1 MNNDSFDKTI
11 ALAGNPNVGKSTVFN
26 ALTGLHQHTGNW
38 AGKTVETASGFF
50 KTKAFS
56 YRLVDI
62 PGTYS
67 LIAHSAEEEAA
78 RDYICFGKADA
89 AVVVCDATCLERGLN
104 LVLQVMEICP
114 KTLVCVNMLDEAK
127 RAGIKIDLKLLEKE
141 LGVPVAGITAHKKRT
156 LKILTD
162 RLDELCSSEAPKHPR
177 KLKYIKPLEA
187 AVRITAKVIEHE
199 LSLELPEIGIPAE
212 WAALRLIDGSMVNE
226 ISERCKRSGR
236 NILENSA
243 ISEALAQSKKLL
255 SDNGINEDILQDK
268 IVGCI
273 YENAEEICKKTVTM
287 PPREISKADRILT
300 SRALGFPIMI
310 LLLLVV
316 FWITIIGA
324 NYPSEYLGI
333 ALFWLGDRMG
343 EMFQMINAP
352 DWLSGIIVDGA
363 YRVLAW
369 VVSVM
374 LPPMAIFFP
383 LFTLLED
390 LGYLPRVAYNLD
402 KPFHKCSA
410 CGKQALCMCMGFGC
424 NAAGVTGARIIDSR
438 RERLIAILTNSL
450 VPCNGRFPMILALI
464 SAFFVSG
471 AKGSGILES
480 LLSAVIFTAVI
491 VLGIM
496 MTFLT
501 SKILA
506 KTLLKGEPSSF
517 TLELPPFRKPQV
529 GKILIRSC
537 LDRTVFVLGR
547 AAAVA
552 APAGA
557 VIWLLANINV
567 FGNTLLSY
575 ITGFFEPFGQ
585 LLGMDGAI
593 ITAFLLG
600 IPANEIVIPLIVMI
614 YEQSGVIAEIS
625 TEQLYELFTQ
635 NGWTV
640 ITAICVIIFTLFH
653 FPCSTTLLTIKKE
666 AGGWKWAALAFF
678 IPLIIGVA
686 FCLVINLFSMI
697 FTMA

>member
-1 MNNDSFDKTI
+1 MNNSSFDKTV

-50 KTKAFS
+50 KTEAFR
-56 YRLVDI
+56 YKLVDI

-78 RDYICFGKADA
+78 RDYICFGGADA

-104 LVLQVMEICP
+104 LVLQITEICP
-114 KTLVCVNMLDEAK
+114 KTLVCINMLDEAK
-127 RAGIKIDLKLLEKE
+127 RAGIRIDIELLEKR
-141 LGVPVAGITAHKKRT
+141 LGVPVVGITAHKKRT
-156 LKILTD
+156 IKLLTD
-162 RLDELCSSEAPKHPR
+162 RLDELCSSPAPKNVR
-177 KLKYIKPLEA
+177 KLNYIKPIEEA
-187 AVRITAKVIEHE
+187 ADITAKAIEQQG
-199 LSLELPEIGIPAE
+199 LSLGVPAK
-212 WAALRLIDGSMVNE
+212 WTALRLVDGTLTSDIN
-226 ISERCKRSGR
+226 GD
-236 NILENSA
+236 ILKNADVCRAVE
-243 ISEALAQSKKLL
+243 QSRAHL
-255 SDNGINEDILQDK
+255 SKDGINADILQDK

-273 YENAEEICKKTVTM
+273 FQNANDVCKDAVKM
-287 PPREISKADRILT
+287 PEREISKLDRILT
-300 SRALGFPIMI
+300 SRALGFPIMF
-310 LLLLVV
+310 LLLVLV

-324 NYPSEYLGI
+324 NYPSEYLGK
-333 ALFWLGDRMG
+333 ALFFLGDRLG
-343 EMFQMINAP
+343 ELFSALSAP
-352 DWLSGIIVDGA
+352 KWLSGIIVDGA

-390 LGYLPRVAYNLD
+390 LGYLPRIAYNLD

-464 SAFFVSG
+464 SAFFVNS
-471 AKGSGILES
+471 AENKSLVSS
-480 LLSAVIFTAVI
+480 LLSALIFTFTI
-491 VLGIM
+491 LLGIF
-496 MTFLT
+496 MTFAA

-506 KTLLKGEPSSF
+506 KTLLRGEPSSF
-517 TLELPPFRKPQV
+517 TLELPPFRKPQLT
-529 GKILIRSC
+529 KILIRSC
-537 LDRTVFVLGR
+537 LDRTIFVLGR
-547 AAAVA
+547 AAAIA

-557 VIWLLANINV
+557 VIWLLANVSI
-567 FGNTLLSY
+567 GGGTLLSY
-575 ITGFFEPFGQ
+575 ITNFFEPFGQ

-614 YEQSGVIAEIS
+614 YEQSGVISEIS
-625 TEQLYELFTQ
+625 TEQLFGIFSA
-635 NGWTV
+635 NGWTA
-640 ITAICVIIFTLFH
+640 ITAACVIVFTLFH

-666 AGGWKWAALAFF
+666 AGGWKWAALGFL
-678 IPLIIGVA
+678 IPLVIGCLLCFIINA
-686 FCLVINLFSMI
+686 CSVIFNF
-697 FTMA
+697 

>member
-1 MNNDSFDKTI
+1 MNNSSFDKTV

-50 KTKAFS
+50 KTKAFR
-56 YRLVDI
+56 YKLVDI

-78 RDYICFGKADA
+78 RDYICFGGADA

-104 LVLQVMEICP
+104 LVLQITEICP
-114 KTLVCVNMLDEAK
+114 KTLVCINMLDEAK
-127 RAGIKIDLKLLEKE
+127 RSGIKIDLQLLEKR
-141 LGVPVAGITAHKKRT
+141 LGVPVVGITAHKKRT
-156 LKILTD
+156 LKLLTD
-162 RLDELCSSEAPKHPR
+162 RLDELCSSPAPENVR
-177 KLKYIKPLEA
+177 KLDYIKPIEEA
-187 AVRITAKVIEHE
+187 ADITAKVIEE
-199 LSLELPEIGIPAE
+199 QGLSLGVPAK
-212 WAALRLIDGSMVNE
+212 WTALRLVDGTLTSDIN
-226 ISERCKRSGR
+226 SD
-236 NILENSA
+236 ILKNTDVCRAVE
-243 ISEALAQSKKLL
+243 QSRARL
-255 SDNGINEDILQDK
+255 SKDGINADVLQDK

-273 YENAEEICKKTVTM
+273 FQNANDVCKDAVKM
-287 PPREISKADRILT
+287 PEREISKLDRILT
-300 SRALGFPIMI
+300 SRALGFPIMF
-310 LLLLVV
+310 LLLLLV

-324 NYPSEYLGI
+324 NYPSEYLGK
-333 ALFWLGDRMG
+333 ALFFLGDRLG
-343 EMFQMINAP
+343 ELFSALNAP
-352 DWLSGIIVDGA
+352 EWLSGIIVDGA

-390 LGYLPRVAYNLD
+390 LGYLPRIAYNLD

-464 SAFFVSG
+464 SAFFVNS
-471 AKGSGILES
+471 AENKSLVSS
-480 LLSAVIFTAVI
+480 LLSALIFTSAI
-491 VLGIM
+491 LLGIF
-496 MTFLT
+496 MTFAA

-506 KTLLKGEPSSF
+506 KTLLRGEPSSF
-517 TLELPPFRKPQV
+517 TLELPPFRKPQLT
-529 GKILIRSC
+529 KILIRSC

-547 AAAVA
+547 AAAIA

-557 VIWLLANINV
+557 AIWLLANVSI
-567 FGNTLLSY
+567 GGGTLLSY
-575 ITGFFEPFGQ
+575 ITSFFEPFGQ

-614 YEQSGVIAEIS
+614 YEQSGVISEIS
-625 TEQLYELFTQ
+625 TEQLFGIFSA
-635 NGWTV
+635 NGWTA
-640 ITAICVIIFTLFH
+640 ITAVCVIVFTLFH

-666 AGGWKWAALAFF
+666 AGGWKWVALGFL
-678 IPLIIGVA
+678 IPLVIGCVLCFLINA
-686 FCLVINLFSMI
+686 CSVIFNF
-697 FTMA
+697 

>member
-1 MNNDSFDKTI
+1 MNNSSFDKTV

-50 KTKAFS
+50 KTEAFR
-56 YRLVDI
+56 YKLVDI

-67 LIAHSAEEEAA
+67 LIAHSAEEETA
-78 RDYICFGKADA
+78 RDFLCFGGADA

-104 LVLQVMEICP
+104 LVLQITEICP
-114 KTLVCVNMLDEAK
+114 KTLVCINMLDEAK
-127 RAGIKIDLKLLEKE
+127 RAGIKIDIELLEKR
-141 LGVPVAGITAHKKRT
+141 LGVPVVGITAHKKRT
-156 LKILTD
+156 LKLLTD
-162 RLDELCSSEAPKHPR
+162 RLDELCSSPAPENVR
-177 KLKYIKPLEA
+177 KLDYIKPIDDA
-187 AVRITAKVIEHE
+187 ADITAKVIEQQG
-199 LSLELPEIGIPAE
+199 LSLGVPAK
-212 WAALRLIDGSMVNE
+212 WTALRLVDGTLTPD
-226 ISERCKRSGR
+226 I
-236 NILENSA
+236 NSDIFKNA
-243 ISEALAQSKKLL
+243 DVCQAVEQSRARL
-255 SDNGINEDILQDK
+255 SKDGINADILQDK

-273 YENAEEICKKTVTM
+273 FKNASDICKDAVKM
-287 PPREISKADRILT
+287 PEREISKLDRILT

-310 LLLLVV
+310 LLLVLV
-316 FWITIIGA
+316 FWITMIGA
-324 NYPSEYLGI
+324 NYPSEYLGK
-333 ALFWLGDRMG
+333 ALFFLGDRLG
-343 EMFQMINAP
+343 ELFAALNAP
-352 DWLSGIIVDGA
+352 EWLSGIIVDGA

-390 LGYLPRVAYNLD
+390 LGYLPRIAYNLD

-464 SAFFVSG
+464 SAFFVNSTEN
-471 AKGSGILES
+471 KNILSS
-480 LLSAVIFTAVI
+480 LLSALIFTFTI
-491 VLGIM
+491 LLGIF
-496 MTFLT
+496 MTFAA

-506 KTLLKGEPSSF
+506 KTLLRGEPSSF
-517 TLELPPFRKPQV
+517 TLELPPFRKPQLT
-529 GKILIRSC
+529 KILIRSC

-547 AAAVA
+547 AAAIA

-557 VIWLLANINV
+557 VIWLLANVSI
-567 FGNTLLSY
+567 GGGTLLSY
-575 ITGFFEPFGQ
+575 ITNFFEPFGQ

-614 YEQSGVIAEIS
+614 YEQSGVISEIS
-625 TEQLYELFTQ
+625 TEQLFGIFSA
-635 NGWTV
+635 NGWTA
-640 ITAICVIIFTLFH
+640 ITAACVIVFTLFH

-666 AGGWKWAALAFF
+666 TGGWKWAALGFL
-678 IPLIIGVA
+678 IPLVIGCVLCFLINA
-686 FCLVINLFSMI
+686 CSVIFNF
-697 FTMA
+697 

>member
-1 MNNDSFDKTI
+1 MNNSSFDKTV

-38 AGKTVETASGFF
+38 AGKTVETASGYF
-50 KTKAFS
+50 KTEAFR
-56 YRLVDI
+56 YKLVDI

-78 RDYICFGKADA
+78 RDYICFGGADA

-104 LVLQVMEICP
+104 LVLQITEICP
-114 KTLVCVNMLDEAK
+114 KTLVCINMLDEAK
-127 RAGIKIDLKLLEKE
+127 RAGIKIDIELLEKR
-141 LGVPVAGITAHKKRT
+141 LGVPVVGITAHKKRT
-156 LKILTD
+156 LKLLTD
-162 RLDELCSSEAPKHPR
+162 RLDELCSSPAPKNVR
-177 KLKYIKPLEA
+177 KLDYIKPIEEA
-187 AVRITAKVIEHE
+187 ADITAKAIEQQG
-199 LSLELPEIGIPAE
+199 LSFGVPAK
-212 WAALRLIDGSMVNE
+212 WTALRLVDGTLKADIN
-226 ISERCKRSGR
+226 GD
-236 NILENSA
+236 ILKNADVCRAVE
-243 ISEALAQSKKLL
+243 QSKARLL
-255 SDNGINEDILQDK
+255 KDGINEDVLQDK

-273 YENAEEICKKTVTM
+273 FQNASDICKDAVKM
-287 PPREISKADRILT
+287 PEREISKLDRILT

-310 LLLLVV
+310 LLLVLV
-316 FWITIIGA
+316 FWITIVGA
-324 NYPSEYLGI
+324 NYPSEYLGK
-333 ALFWLGDRMG
+333 ALFFLGDRLG
-343 EMFQMINAP
+343 ELFAALNAP
-352 DWLSGIIVDGA
+352 KWLSGIIVNGA
-363 YRVLAW
+363 YKVLAW

-383 LFTLLED
+383 MFTLLED
-390 LGYLPRVAYNLD
+390 LGYLPRIAYNLD

-464 SAFFVSG
+464 SAFFVNG
-471 AKGSGILES
+471 AQNKSLLSS
-480 LLSAVIFTAVI
+480 LLSALIFTFTI
-491 VLGIM
+491 LLGIF
-496 MTFLT
+496 MTFAA

-506 KTLLKGEPSSF
+506 KTLLRGEPSSF
-517 TLELPPFRKPQV
+517 TLELPPFRKPQIT
-529 GKILIRSC
+529 KILIRSC

-547 AAAVA
+547 AAAIA

-557 VIWLLANINV
+557 VIWLLANVSI
-567 FGNTLLSY
+567 GGGTLLSY
-575 ITGFFEPFGQ
+575 ITNFFEPFGK

-614 YEQSGVIAEIS
+614 YEQSGVISEIS
-625 TEQLYELFTQ
+625 TEQLFGIFSA

-640 ITAICVIIFTLFH
+640 ITAACVIVFTLFH

-666 AGGWKWAALAFF
+666 TGGWKWVALGFV
-678 IPLIIGVA
+678 IPLIIGCVLCFLIN
-686 FCLVINLFSMI
+686 FCSVIFNF
-697 FTMA
+697 

>member
-1 MNNDSFDKTI
+1 MNNSSFDKTV

-50 KTKAFS
+50 KTEAFR
-56 YRLVDI
+56 YKLVDI

-78 RDYICFGKADA
+78 RDFICFGGADA

-104 LVLQVMEICP
+104 LVLQIMEICP
-114 KTLVCVNMLDEAK
+114 KTLVCINMLDEAK
-127 RAGIKIDLKLLEKE
+127 RAGIKIDIELLEKR
-141 LGVPVAGITAHKKRT
+141 LGVPVVGITAHKKRT
-156 LKILTD
+156 LKLLTD
-162 RLDELCSSEAPKHPR
+162 RLDELCSSPAPENVR
-177 KLKYIKPLEA
+177 KLDYIKPIEEA
-187 AVRITAKVIEHE
+187 ADITAKAIEE
-199 LSLELPEIGIPAE
+199 QSLSLGVPAK
-212 WAALRLIDGSMVNE
+212 WTALRLVDGTLTSDIN
-226 ISERCKRSGR
+226 SD
-236 NILENSA
+236 ILKNADVCSA
-243 ISEALAQSKKLL
+243 VEQSRAHL
-255 SDNGINEDILQDK
+255 SKDGINLDILQDK

-273 YENAEEICKKTVTM
+273 FKDASDICKDAVKM
-287 PPREISKADRILT
+287 PEREISKLDRILT
-300 SRALGFPIMI
+300 SRALGFPIMF
-310 LLLLVV
+310 LLLLLV
-316 FWITIIGA
+316 FWITIVGA
-324 NYPSEYLGI
+324 NYPSEYLGK
-333 ALFWLGDRMG
+333 ALFFLGDRLG
-343 EMFQMINAP
+343 ELFSALKVP
-352 DWLSGIIVDGA
+352 EWLSGIIVDGA

-390 LGYLPRVAYNLD
+390 LGYLPRIAYNLD

-464 SAFFVSG
+464 SAFFVNS
-471 AKGSGILES
+471 AEDKNLLSS
-480 LLSAVIFTAVI
+480 LLSALIFTFTI
-491 VLGIM
+491 LLGIF
-496 MTFLT
+496 MTFAA

-506 KTLLKGEPSSF
+506 KTLLRGEPSSF
-517 TLELPPFRKPQV
+517 TLELPPFRKPQLT
-529 GKILIRSC
+529 KILIRSC

-547 AAAVA
+547 AAAIA

-557 VIWLLANINV
+557 VIWLLANVSI
-567 FGNTLLSY
+567 GGGTLLSY
-575 ITGFFEPFGQ
+575 ITNFFEPFGK

-614 YEQSGVIAEIS
+614 YEQSGVISEIS
-625 TEQLYELFTQ
+625 TEQLFGIFSA
-635 NGWTV
+635 NGWTA
-640 ITAICVIIFTLFH
+640 ITAVCVIVFTLFH

-666 AGGWKWAALAFF
+666 TGSWKWAVLGFL
-678 IPLIIGVA
+678 IPFVIGCILCFLINA
-686 FCLVINLFSMI
+686 CF
-697 FTMA
+697 

>member
-1 MNNDSFDKTI
+1 MNSNSFDKTV

-38 AGKTVETASGFF
+38 AGKTVETASGCF
-50 KTKAFS
+50 KTKAFT
-56 YRLVDI
+56 YNLVDI

-78 RDYICFGKADA
+78 RDFICFGGADA

-114 KTLVCVNMLDEAK
+114 KTLVCVNLLDEAE
-127 RAGIKIDLKLLEKE
+127 RSGVKIDLKLLEKE

-162 RLDELCSSEAPKHPR
+162 RLDELCASNAPIAPR
-177 KLKYIKPLEA
+177 KLEYIKPLQQA
-187 AVRITAKVIEHE
+187 AEITAKVLEKE
-199 LSLELPEIGIPAE
+199 LKLGVPAK
-212 WAALRLIDGSMVNE
+212 WAALRLIDGSLTAELSRHCEETVGVKIVDNAE
-226 ISERCKRSGR
+226 IQKAVS
-236 NILENSA
+236 
-243 ISEALAQSKKLL
+243 QSKQLL
-255 SDNGINEDILQDK
+255 SENGITEDILQDK

-273 YENAEEICKKTVTM
+273 YKNAEEICKKAVKT
-287 PPREISKADRILT
+287 PPREISKADKILT
-300 SRALGFPIMI
+300 SRALGFPIMF
-310 LLLLVV
+310 LMLVAV
-316 FWITIIGA
+316 FWLTIIGA

-333 ALFWLGDRMG
+333 ALFALGDKLG
-343 EMFQMINAP
+343 ELFDFLNAP
-352 DWLSGIIVDGA
+352 AWLSGIIVDGA

-450 VPCNGRFPMILALI
+450 VPCNGRFPMILTLI
-464 SAFFVSG
+464 SAFFVSSAG
-471 AKGSGILES
+471 DKSLLSS
-480 LLSAVIFTAVI
+480 LLSAVIFTVVI
-491 VLGIM
+491 LLGIF
-496 MTFLT
+496 MTFAV
-501 SKILA
+501 SKFLA
-506 KTLLKGEPSSF
+506 KTILRGEPSSF
-517 TLELPPFRKPQV
+517 TLELPPFRKPQIS
-529 GKILIRSC
+529 KILIRSC
-537 LDRTVFVLGR
+537 LDRTIFVLGR
-547 AAAVA
+547 AASVA

-557 VIWLLANINV
+557 VIWLLANV
-567 FGNTLLSY
+567 SVGGGTLLSY
-575 ITGFFEPFGQ
+575 ITSFFEPFGK

-600 IPANEIVIPLIVMI
+600 LPANEIVIPLIVMI

-625 TEQLYELFTQ
+625 TEQLYVLFTQ
-635 NGWTV
+635 NGWTAV
-640 ITAICVIIFTLFH
+640 TAMCVIVFTLFH

-666 AGGWKWAALAFF
+666 AGSWKWVGLAFL
-678 IPLIIGVA
+678 IPLVIGAAMCFLINACA
-686 FCLVINLFSMI
+686 FVLGF
-697 FTMA
+697 

>member
-1 MNNDSFDKTI
+1 MNNDLFDKTVV
-11 ALAGNPNVGKSTVFN
+11 LAGNPNVGKSTVFN

-38 AGKTVETASGFF
+38 AGKTVETAGGYF
-50 KTKAFS
+50 KTSRFS

-78 RDYICFGKADA
+78 RDFLCFGKADA
-89 AVVVCDATCLERGLN
+89 AVVVCDAACLERGLN
-104 LVLQVMEICP
+104 LALQIMEVFP

-127 RAGIKIDLKLLEKE
+127 RAGIKIDLELLEME
-141 LGVPVAGITAHKKRT
+141 LGVPVAGITAHKKKT

-162 RLDELCSSEAPKHPR
+162 KLDELCASNEIKQPR
-177 KLKYIKPLEA
+177 QLNYIKPVEDA
-187 AVRITAKVIEHE
+187 ARLTSSVIEHE
-199 LSLELPEIGIPAE
+199 LSLELTQIGVPAK
-212 WAALRLIDGSMVNE
+212 WAALRLLDGTMVNE
-226 ISERCKRSGR
+226 ISGRFKHYGR
-236 NILENSA
+236 NIFENSA
-243 ISEALAQSKKLL
+243 LSEAIRLSKKMLNE
-255 SDNGINEDILQDK
+255 NGITEDILQDK

-273 YENAEEICKKTVTM
+273 YENAAKISQKTVKS
-287 PPREISKADRILT
+287 PPREISKADKLLT
-300 SRALGFPIMI
+300 SRLLGFPIM
-310 LLLLVV
+310 LLLLILV
-316 FWITIIGA
+316 FWLTIIGA
-324 NYPSEYLGI
+324 NYLSEYLGT
-333 ALFWLGDRMG
+333 ALFWLGDRIDG
-343 EMFQMINAP
+343 LFEMANAP
-352 DWLSGIIVDGA
+352 EWLSGIIVDGA

-383 LFTLLED
+383 LFTILED

-471 AKGSGILES
+471 SDNGS
-480 LLSAVIFTAVI
+480 LLSSLLSSVIFTAVI
-491 VLGIM
+491 ALGIL
-496 MTFLT
+496 MTFLS

-506 KTLLKGEPSSF
+506 KTILKGEPSSF
-517 TLELPPFRKPQV
+517 TLELPPFRKPQI
-529 GKILIRSC
+529 GKILVRSC

-547 AAAVA
+547 AVAVA

-557 VIWLLANINV
+557 VIWLLANISV
-567 FGNTLLSY
+567 FGNPLLLY
-575 ITGFFEPFGQ
+575 ITSIFEPFGQ

-614 YEQSGVIAEIS
+614 YEQSSVISEIS
-625 TEQLYELFTQ
+625 TDQLYEIFTQ

-640 ITAICVIIFTLFH
+640 LTAVCVIVFTLFH

-666 AGGWKWAALAFF
+666 AGGWKWAALAFL

-686 FCLVINLFSMI
+686 LCLIINLLSLAFSI
-697 FTMA
+697 A

>member
-1 MNNDSFDKTI
+1 MKTNNNTFDKTV

-38 AGKTVETASGFF
+38 AGKTVETASGIF
-50 KTKAFS
+50 KTNAFT

-78 RDYICFGKADA
+78 RDYICFGGADA
-89 AVVVCDATCLERGLN
+89 AIVVCDATCLERGLN
-104 LVLQVMEICP
+104 LVLQVMELCP
-114 KTLVCVNMLDEAK
+114 KTLVCVNLLDEAE
-127 RAGIKIDLKLLEKE
+127 RANIKIDLKQLEKE

-156 LKILTD
+156 LKNLTD
-162 RLDELCSSEAPKHPR
+162 RLDELCASNDPIAPR
-177 KLKYIKPLEA
+177 RLSYIKPIEDA
-187 AVRITAKVIEHE
+187 AKITANAVENE
-199 LSLELPEIGIPAE
+199 LKLPVPAK
-212 WAALRLIDGSMVNE
+212 WAALRLIDGTLTDEINE
-226 ISERCKRSGR
+226 YSKAD
-236 NILENSA
+236 ILKNPE
-243 ISEALAQSKKLL
+243 ICGALEQSKKLL
-255 SDNGINEDILQDK
+255 SENGITADIMQDR
-268 IVGCI
+268 IVGSI
-273 YENAEEICKKTVTM
+273 FKNAEEICETAVKM
-287 PPREISKADRILT
+287 PARNISKADKILT
-300 SRALGFPIMI
+300 SRALGFPIMF
-310 LLLLVV
+310 LLLILV
-316 FWITIIGA
+316 FWLTMIGA
-324 NYPSEYLGI
+324 NYPSEFLG
-333 ALFWLGDRMG
+333 AGLFKLGDLLG
-343 EMFQMINAP
+343 ELFKMINAP
-352 DWLSGIIVDGA
+352 NWLSGIIVDGA

-390 LGYLPRVAYNLD
+390 LGYLPRIAYNLD

-464 SAFFVSG
+464 SAFFVNSLSG
-471 AKGSGILES
+471 QSILSS
-480 LLSAVIFTAVI
+480 LLSAVIFTSVI
-491 VLGIM
+491 LLGIL
-496 MTFLT
+496 MTFLV

-517 TLELPPFRKPQV
+517 TLELPPFRKPQIS
-529 GKILIRSC
+529 KILIRSC
-537 LDRTVFVLGR
+537 LDRTIFVLGR

-557 VIWLLANINV
+557 VIWLLANV
-567 FGNTLLSY
+567 SVGGGTLLSY
-575 ITGFFEPFGQ
+575 ITGFFDPFGQ

-614 YEQSGVIAEIS
+614 YEQSGVISEIS
-625 TEQLYELFTQ
+625 TEQLYSLFSA
-635 NGWTV
+635 NGWTIV
-640 ITAICVIIFTLFH
+640 TAICVIVFTLFH

-666 AGGWKWAALAFF
+666 TGSLKWAALSFI
-678 IPLIIGVA
+678 IPLLIGIVMC
-686 FCLVINLFSMI
+686 FGINVFAQFIVYSV
-697 FTMA
+697 

>member
-1 MNNDSFDKTI
+1 MNNSSFDKTV

-50 KTKAFS
+50 KTEAFR
-56 YRLVDI
+56 YKLVDI

-67 LIAHSAEEEAA
+67 LIAHSAEEETA
-78 RDYICFGKADA
+78 RDFLCFGGADA

-104 LVLQVMEICP
+104 LVLQITEICP
-114 KTLVCVNMLDEAK
+114 KTLVCINMLDEAK
-127 RAGIKIDLKLLEKE
+127 RAGIKIDIELLEKR
-141 LGVPVAGITAHKKRT
+141 LGVPVVGITAHKKRT
-156 LKILTD
+156 LKLLTD
-162 RLDELCSSEAPKHPR
+162 RLDELCSSPAPENVR
-177 KLKYIKPLEA
+177 KLDYIKPIDDA
-187 AVRITAKVIEHE
+187 ADITAKVIEQQG
-199 LSLELPEIGIPAE
+199 LSLGVPAK
-212 WAALRLIDGSMVNE
+212 WTALRLDDGTLTPD
-226 ISERCKRSGR
+226 I
-236 NILENSA
+236 NSDIFKNA
-243 ISEALAQSKKLL
+243 DVCQAVEQSRARL
-255 SDNGINEDILQDK
+255 SKDGINADILQDK

-273 YENAEEICKKTVTM
+273 FKNASDICKDAVKM
-287 PPREISKADRILT
+287 PEREISKLDRILT

-310 LLLLVV
+310 LLLVLV
-316 FWITIIGA
+316 FWITMIGA
-324 NYPSEYLGI
+324 NYPSEYLGK
-333 ALFWLGDRMG
+333 ALFFLGDRLG
-343 EMFQMINAP
+343 ELFAALNAP
-352 DWLSGIIVDGA
+352 EWLSGIIVDGA

-390 LGYLPRVAYNLD
+390 LGYLPRIAYNLD

-438 RERLIAILTNSL
+438 RERLIAILTSSL

-464 SAFFVSG
+464 SAFFVNSTEN
-471 AKGSGILES
+471 KNILSS
-480 LLSAVIFTAVI
+480 LLSALIFTFTI
-491 VLGIM
+491 LLGIF
-496 MTFLT
+496 MTFAA

-506 KTLLKGEPSSF
+506 KTLLRGEPSSF
-517 TLELPPFRKPQV
+517 TLELPPFRKPQLT
-529 GKILIRSC
+529 KILIRSC

-547 AAAVA
+547 AAAIA

-557 VIWLLANINV
+557 VIWLLANVSI
-567 FGNTLLSY
+567 GGGTLLSY
-575 ITGFFEPFGQ
+575 ITNFFEPFGQ

-614 YEQSGVIAEIS
+614 YEQSGVISEIS
-625 TEQLYELFTQ
+625 TEQLFGIFSA
-635 NGWTV
+635 NGWTA
-640 ITAICVIIFTLFH
+640 ITAACVIVFTLFH

-666 AGGWKWAALAFF
+666 TGGWKWAALGFL
-678 IPLIIGVA
+678 IPLVIGCVLCFLINA
-686 FCLVINLFSMI
+686 CSVIFNF
-697 FTMA
+697 

>member
-1 MNNDSFDKTI
+1 MNGNSFDKTVV
-11 ALAGNPNVGKSTVFN
+11 LAGNPNVGKSTVFN

-38 AGKTVETASGFF
+38 AGKTVETASGCF
-50 KTKAFS
+50 KTKAFT
-56 YRLVDI
+56 YNLVDI

-78 RDYICFGKADA
+78 RDFICFGGADA

-114 KTLVCVNMLDEAK
+114 KTLVCVNLLDEAERSGVK
-127 RAGIKIDLKLLEKE
+127 VDLKLLETE

-162 RLDELCSSEAPKHPR
+162 RLDELCASNAPIAPR
-177 KLKYIKPLEA
+177 KLEYIKPLEQA
-187 AVRITAKVIEHE
+187 IEITAKV
-199 LSLELPEIGIPAE
+199 LKQQLKLNIPAK
-212 WAALRLIDGSMVNE
+212 WTALRLIDGSFTEVLNKHFEITDNAEIQNAVN
-226 ISERCKRSGR
+226 C
-236 NILENSA
+236 
-243 ISEALAQSKKLL
+243 SKQLL
-255 SDNGINEDILQDK
+255 SDNGITEDILQDK

-273 YENAEEICKKTVTM
+273 YENAEEICKKAVKT
-287 PPREISKADRILT
+287 PPRGISKADKILT
-300 SRALGFPIMI
+300 SRAFGFPIMC
-310 LLLLVV
+310 LMLVAV

-333 ALFWLGDRMG
+333 ALFALGDKLG
-343 EMFQMINAP
+343 ELFDFLNAP
-352 DWLSGIIVDGA
+352 AWLSGIIVDGA

-464 SAFFVSG
+464 SAFFVNLAG
-471 AKGSGILES
+471 EKTILSS

-491 VLGIM
+491 LLGIF
-496 MTFLT
+496 MTFAV
-501 SKILA
+501 SKFLA
-506 KTLLKGEPSSF
+506 KTILRGEPSSF
-517 TLELPPFRKPQV
+517 TLELPPFRKPQIT
-529 GKILIRSC
+529 KILIRSC
-537 LDRTVFVLGR
+537 LDRTIFVLGR
-547 AAAVA
+547 AASVA

-557 VIWLLANINV
+557 VIWLLANV
-567 FGNTLLSY
+567 SVGGGTLLSY
-575 ITGFFEPFGQ
+575 ITNFFEPFGKI
-585 LLGMDGAI
+585 LGMDGAI

-600 IPANEIVIPLIVMI
+600 LPANEIVIPLIVMI

-625 TEQLYELFTQ
+625 TEQLYALFTQ
-635 NGWTV
+635 NGWTAV
-640 ITAICVIIFTLFH
+640 TALCVIIFTLFH

-666 AGGWKWAALAFF
+666 SGSWKWVGLSFL
-678 IPLIIGVA
+678 IPLVIGMLMC
-686 FCLVINLFSMI
+686 FLVNLAAQI
-697 FTMA
+697 FPC